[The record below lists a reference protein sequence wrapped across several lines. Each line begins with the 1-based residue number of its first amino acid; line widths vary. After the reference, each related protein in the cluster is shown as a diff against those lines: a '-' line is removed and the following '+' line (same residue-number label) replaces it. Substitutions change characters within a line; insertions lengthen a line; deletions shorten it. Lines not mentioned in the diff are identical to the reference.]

1 MAKHRKVC
9 TEDEIRR
16 LLIDD
21 EDDGLDEIS
30 VDEDQGED
38 EDEREETE
46 EVYRMVDVLVQDE
59 VGNRLYGSPFFLLL

>member
-1 MAKHRKVC
+1 MC

-59 VGNRLYGSPFFLLL
+59 VGNRLYVSPFFLLL